1 MKKLLVLSVLG
12 LASVL
17 CAADGAKLY
26 GAKCAEC
33 HGIDG
38 KEVSISGKAIAGG
51 SGALA
56 KLTGYKKGTF
66 GGDQKALM
74 QGTVTALSDSELST
88 IATYVDSLK

>member
-1 MKKLLVLSVLG
+1 MKKAIVLLVLGVS
-12 LASVL
+12 AMM
-17 CAADGAKLY
+17 AADAAKLF

-38 KEVSISGKAIAGG
+38 KDTSVAGKAIAGG

-66 GGDQKALM
+66 GGDQKAIM
-74 QGTVTALSDSELST
+74 EGNVATLSDSE
-88 IATYVDSLK
+88 IATLASYVDTLK

>member
-1 MKKLLVLSVLG
+1 MMKKLLVLAILSTSAL
-12 LASVL
+12 LAE
-17 CAADGAKLY
+17 DGVKLY

-38 KEVSISGKAIAGG
+38 KETSVAGKAIAGG

-66 GGDQKALM
+66 GGDQKAIM
-74 QGTVTALSDSELST
+74 EGNVATLSESELST
-88 IATYVDSLK
+88 LASYVDTLK

>member
-1 MKKLLVLSVLG
+1 MKKLLLLSVLG
-12 LASVL
+12 LASIL
-17 CAADGAKLY
+17 YAADGAKLY

-33 HGIDG
+33 HGMDG
-38 KEVSISGKAIAGG
+38 KEASIAGKAIAGG

-74 QGTVTALSDSELST
+74 QGSVAALSDSELNA

>member
-1 MKKLLVLSVLG
+1 MKKSILLLVLGVSAMMAG
-12 LASVL
+12 E
-17 CAADGAKLY
+17 GAKLY

-38 KEVSISGKAIAGG
+38 KEVSVAGKAIAGG

-66 GGDQKALM
+66 GGDQKAIM
-74 QGTVTALSDSELST
+74 EGNVAALSDSE
-88 IATYVDSLK
+88 IATLAGYVDTLK